1 MSSTIIKNILKS
13 KYNNKIFYRNNF
25 NLTLSNTLSY
35 TKQKLK
41 RNNTITSIKYTSP
54 SSITKKI
61 SAIKPKN
68 KYYYAL
74 GKNQKSIKQ
83 IKIFDEINNYSN
95 LNKNFDKINFKTIEY
110 MNNERRK
117 KTLKKYNYFK
127 SINNNKKHI
136 TNKPPTTLKNE
147 LYKLDRN
154 FLREISPINNFITIN
169 KKVNK
174 FKKENKR
181 ILLENKDNFYFN
193 VNSIRDKNKENKILN
208 CNFSDNYNNKKF
220 IYPNKNNKNYNCRRI
235 EFDF

>member
-13 KYNNKIFYRNNF
+13 KYHNKIFYRNNF
-25 NLTLSNTLSY
+25 TLTLSNTLSY

-54 SSITKKI
+54 CSTKKNEG
-61 SAIKPKN
+61 AIKPKN
-68 KYYYAL
+68 KYYYAF
-74 GKNQKSIKQ
+74 GKNKESLKQ
-83 IKIFDEINNYSN
+83 IKIFDEINNFSN

-110 MNNERRK
+110 LNSERRK
-117 KTLKKYNYFK
+117 KTLKKYNSFK

-136 TNKPPTTLKNE
+136 TNKPPVILKNE

-154 FLREISPINNFITIN
+154 FLREISPINNFMTVN

-181 ILLENKDNFYFN
+181 ILLENQDNFYFN
-193 VNSIRDKNKENKILN
+193 VNSIRDKNKEKKIL
-208 CNFSDNYNNKKF
+208 NYNNKKF
-220 IYPNKNNKNYNCRRI
+220 IYPSKNKGGYDCRRI
-235 EFDF
+235 AFNF